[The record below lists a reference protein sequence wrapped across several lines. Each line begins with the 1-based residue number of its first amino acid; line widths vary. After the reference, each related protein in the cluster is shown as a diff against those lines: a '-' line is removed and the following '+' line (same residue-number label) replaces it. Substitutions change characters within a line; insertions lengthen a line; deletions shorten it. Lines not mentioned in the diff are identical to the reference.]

1 MSRLHRL
8 KQNHP
13 LDTAIFNIE
22 YVIETDGALNLR
34 TQSHNLAWY
43 QYFLIDSILLI
54 CFTLLGAVFL
64 QRQLS
69 RFISQEHEV
78 KIIALKSGV
87 SKISAQKS
95 FKLRQTMRLKK
106 FP

>member
-87 SKISAQKS
+87 SKVSAQKS
-95 FKLRQTMRLKK
+95 F
-106 FP
+106 